1 MEILLYASA
10 IISGILLKRSKLVS
24 AYIML
29 VMVVLGAFRSQCA
42 DINSY
47 FLEYQWV
54 NSGVMTQNNTR
65 YLGFFLLQKVCA
77 ALDMDF
83 IQYQV
88 VVFSISALLMF
99 VAATILTRNVN
110 LLLAMYL
117 IYPFGIDA
125 IQIKS
130 LLADSISLVAVSICL
145 KDTKLSQYENK
156 KDAQSDRYKFLFC
169 LLLMVVAITIHF
181 SLSLILLML
190 LLYRFSTSG
199 NIGKRV
205 WTGTIIIS
213 FVIYAELLPK
223 ILNVVFNVFPV
234 FDVHYIS
241 VWLQRK
247 VSLGILIIIAEIG
260 LTVSTSWLGRIM
272 LCKEYASEKIQR
284 ISKNSATF
292 ITTMW
297 LLVPFCMLD
306 ITFNRTFR
314 IYIFVLYAIM
324 SNLLNGRIDKKRKK
338 ILCFIMFFFT
348 VAMMFRIDIYDTYDS
363 TLGALLKFNQ
373 LL

>member
-24 AYIML
+24 AYILL

-42 DINSY
+42 DISNY

-54 NSGVMTQNNTR
+54 DSGVMTQDSAR
-65 YLGFFLLQKVCA
+65 YLGFYFLQKICA
-77 ALDMDF
+77 ALGMDF
-83 IQYQV
+83 IQYQI
-88 VVFSISALLMF
+88 VVFSISALLLF

-110 LLLAMYL
+110 FVLAMYL
-117 IYPFGIDA
+117 IFPFGIDA

-130 LLADSISLVAVSICL
+130 LLAESVSLVAVSICL
-145 KDTKLSQYENK
+145 RDTKLRQYENK
-156 KDAQSDRYKFLFC
+156 KDTQSDRKKFLFC

-181 SLSLILLML
+181 SLSLILLMM
-190 LLYRFSTSG
+190 LLYRFSASS

-205 WTGTIIIS
+205 WAGTIIIS
-213 FVIYAELLPK
+213 FIIYAELLPK

-234 FDVHYIS
+234 FDAHYIS
-241 VWLQRK
+241 VWLQQK
-247 VSLGILIIIAEIG
+247 VGLGILIIIGEIG
-260 LTVSTSWLGRIM
+260 LIVSTSWFGRIM
-272 LCKEYASEKIQR
+272 LCREYVSEKIQC

-306 ITFNRTFR
+306 ITFNRVFR
-314 IYIFVLYAIM
+314 IYIFVLYAMM

-338 ILCFIMFFFT
+338 ILCFFMFFFT
-348 VAMMFRIDIYDTYDS
+348 VAMMFRTDIYEVYDS